1 MRKVSQVIAFSEMFW
16 IEEFVTKRT
25 INMTFNSPSSL
36 LGECLAEFIG
46 TAILIFFGVG
56 CVAAM
61 VLTGA
66 EFGQWEV
73 SIVWGLGVTIAIY
86 CTAGVSGAH
95 INPAVTIALAMFHGF
110 NKNKVL
116 PYIVAQVLGAFCSAA
131 LVYSLYSNLFT
142 DYEIAH
148 NFTRG
153 SQEALSTA
161 GIFST
166 YPHASLSLMSA
177 FAVEFVITAVL
188 LFVILA
194 LGDENN
200 GASRGALNP
209 LLIGIL
215 IAVIGCSLGPLTGFA
230 MNPARDFGPKL
241 FAYFAGWE
249 HALTGARDI
258 PYFIIPILAPITG
271 ACFGAWLYPKAIA
284 NYLPKQGQGCTIPN
298 QCEQTETEQVRAS

>member
-1 MRKVSQVIAFSEMFW
+1 
-16 IEEFVTKRT
+16 
-25 INMTFNSPSSL
+25 MTTNKQPSL
-36 LGECLAEFIG
+36 FGQCLAEFIG
-46 TAILIFFGVG
+46 TGLLIFFGVG
-56 CVAAM
+56 CVAAL

-66 EFGQWEV
+66 TFGQWEV
-73 SIVWGLGVTIAIY
+73 SIIWGFGVSIAIY

-110 NKNKVL
+110 DKAKVV
-116 PYIVAQVLGAFCSAA
+116 PYIISQLLGAFCSAA

-148 NFTRG
+148 NFVRS
-153 SQEALSTA
+153 SQDALSTA

-166 YPHASLSLMSA
+166 YPHASLSFFGA

-188 LFVILA
+188 MFAILA

-200 GASRGALNP
+200 GASRGAMNP

-215 IAVIGCSLGPLTGFA
+215 IAVIGGSLGPLTGFA

-241 FAYFAGWE
+241 FAYFAGWDF
-249 HALTGARDI
+249 ALTGARDI
-258 PYFIIPILAPITG
+258 PYFIVPILAPIAG
-271 ACFGAWLYPKAIA
+271 ACFGGWLYPRVIGAH
-284 NYLPKQGQGCTIPN
+284 LPVEGQGCTIPN
-298 QCEQTETEQVRAS
+298 Q

>member
-1 MRKVSQVIAFSEMFW
+1 
-16 IEEFVTKRT
+16 
-25 INMTFNSPSSL
+25 MTANKSPSL

-46 TAILIFFGVG
+46 TGLLIFFGVG
-56 CVAAM
+56 CVAAL

-66 EFGQWEV
+66 TFGQWEI
-73 SIVWGLGVTIAIY
+73 SIVWGFGVAIAIY

-95 INPAVTIALAMFHGF
+95 INPAVTIALALFHRF
-110 NKNKVL
+110 DKAKVV
-116 PYIVAQVLGAFCSAA
+116 PYIIAQMLGAFCSAA

-148 NFTRG
+148 NFVRS
-153 SQEALSTA
+153 SQDALATA

-166 YPHASLSLMSA
+166 YPHASLSFFGA

-188 LFVILA
+188 MFAILA

-200 GASRGALNP
+200 GAPRGAMNP

-215 IAVIGCSLGPLTGFA
+215 IAVIGGSLGPLTGFA

-241 FAYFAGWE
+241 FAYFAGWDY
-249 HALTGARDI
+249 ALSGARDI
-258 PYFIIPILAPITG
+258 PYFIVPMLAPIAG
-271 ACFGAWLYPKAIA
+271 ACLGAWLYPKAIA
-284 NYLPKQGQGCTIPN
+284 VHLPSQGHGCTIPN
-298 QCEQTETEQVRAS
+298 QCETEEEAEQARA

>member
-1 MRKVSQVIAFSEMFW
+1 
-16 IEEFVTKRT
+16 
-25 INMTFNSPSSL
+25 MTTNKHPSL

-46 TAILIFFGVG
+46 TGLLIFFGVG
-56 CVAAM
+56 CVAAL

-66 EFGQWEV
+66 SFGQWEI
-73 SIVWGLGVTIAIY
+73 SIVWGFGVAIAIY

-110 NKNKVL
+110 DKAKVV
-116 PYIVAQVLGAFCSAA
+116 PYIIAQMLGAFCSAA

-148 NFTRG
+148 NFVRS
-153 SQEALSTA
+153 SQDALATA

-166 YPHASLSLMSA
+166 YPHASLSFFGA

-188 LFVILA
+188 MFAILA

-200 GASRGALNP
+200 GAARGAMNP

-215 IAVIGCSLGPLTGFA
+215 IAVIGGSLGPLTGFA

-241 FAYFAGWE
+241 FAYFAGWDC
-249 HALTGARDI
+249 ALTGAKDI
-258 PYFIIPILAPITG
+258 PYFIVPLLAPIAG
-271 ACFGAWLYPKAIA
+271 ACFGGWLYPKAIA
-284 NYLPKQGQGCTIPN
+284 AYLPQQGHGCTIPN
-298 QCEQTETEQVRAS
+298 QCETEEETEEARA

>member
-1 MRKVSQVIAFSEMFW
+1 
-16 IEEFVTKRT
+16 
-25 INMTFNSPSSL
+25 MTTNEHPSL

-46 TAILIFFGVG
+46 TGLLIFFGVG
-56 CVAAM
+56 CVAAL

-66 EFGQWEV
+66 QFGQWEI
-73 SIVWGLGVTIAIY
+73 SIVWGFGVAIAIY

-110 NKNKVL
+110 DKAKVM
-116 PYIVAQVLGAFCSAA
+116 PYIIAQMLGAFCSAA

-148 NFTRG
+148 NFVRS
-153 SQEALSTA
+153 SQDALATA

-166 YPHASLSLMSA
+166 YPHASFSFFGA

-188 LFVILA
+188 MFAILA

-200 GASRGALNP
+200 GAPRDTMNP

-215 IAVIGCSLGPLTGFA
+215 IAVIGSSLSPLTGFA

-241 FAYFAGWE
+241 FAYFAGWDY
-249 HALTGARDI
+249 ALTGAREI
-258 PYFIIPILAPITG
+258 PYFIVPILAPIAG
-271 ACFGAWLYPKAIA
+271 ACFGGWLYPKAIA
-284 NYLPKQGQGCTIPN
+284 AYLPQQGHGCTIPN
-298 QCEQTETEQVRAS
+298 QCETEEEAEQVQA